1 MGGAIYSYNGGVHNN
16 IVIVS
21 GAFMDT
27 STTFTFAKCATHE
40 AKDIVPKIRRC
51 QDLHGGKYVVQTG
64 EQHKY
69 DPVGLAQHLF
79 VFHDDVVTHPKQKK
93 LNGPRN
99 KVPKCRDG
107 ILSPMSILHINPDS
121 VNILFDQLRDYDGK
135 QK

>member
-64 EQHKY
+64 KQHEY

-79 VFHDDVVTHPKQKK
+79 VFHDDVIAYPKQKE
-93 LNGPRN
+93 LDSPRN
-99 KVPKCRDG
+99 KVPECSDG
-107 ILSPMSILHINPDS
+107 IFADLCVCHVDSDS
-121 VNILFDQLRDYDGK
+121 VQMQLDQFIDNDDK
-135 QK
+135 